1 MGKNKKEEIDSNNK
15 NENKQLVVGI
25 HACVHNYTLHF
36 MYFEGGY
43 TLDIEVA
50 FLIQASNLT
59 GSLIHSGLE
68 SSAFG
73 HMTIAA
79 LLSPLKAQH
88 TAHTSLCLCI
98 VIMLYFVHQ
107 SLTTP

>member
-1 MGKNKKEEIDSNNK
+1 
-15 NENKQLVVGI
+15 
-25 HACVHNYTLHF
+25 

-43 TLDIEVA
+43 TLDIKVS
-50 FLIQASNLT
+50 FKIQASNLT
-59 GSLIHSGLE
+59 GSLVHSGLE
-68 SSAFG
+68 SSALG

-88 TAHTSLCLCI
+88 TAHITLCI